1 MDIPDS
7 LLDLYRF
14 PGFEPQRRIAA
25 DPDDPDGVV
34 ITLHRRPQ
42 KDSAASAVNSRSSTT
57 TPAGG
62 TSAISP
68 AATVTS
74 RCTSRFTAWSAN
86 GAAA

>member
-25 DPDDPDGVV
+25 DPDDSHGVV
-34 ITLHRRPQ
+34 LTLHRRPQ
-42 KDSAASAVNSRSSTT
+42 KDSAASAANSPGNTT
-57 TPAGG
+57 TPDGG

-68 AATVTS
+68 AATAMS
-74 RCTSRFTAWSAN
+74 RCTFPSTAWSAI